1 MFLLVAAVSEASLSV
16 PTVGASAG
24 AQAERLAVTV
34 SLGVT
39 VVPAVGAADV
49 VTEPALAVLVSLRTH
64 SEAST
69 AVEAAS
75 EGATAI
81 PDTALNIFLAVT
93 SGFGDFGVLGRF
105 GWGREGESQEGQ
117 GGCEYELL
125 KRNNRCG

>member
-34 SLGVT
+34 CLGVA
-39 VVPAVGAADV
+39 VVPAVGASDV
-49 VTEPALAVLVSLRTH
+49 VAESALAVLGSLRTD

-75 EGATAI
+75 EAATAV
-81 PDTALNIFLAVT
+81 PDTALYVFFAVT
-93 SGFGDFGVLGRF
+93 SGLGDFGILGRF
-105 GWGREGESQEGQ
+105 GWGREGESQKGQ